1 MFGPSGTKLVCVHWV
16 SQDLFPPHGR
26 LVDSVLTGPD
36 GCVWWDQGLNP
47 CPGLTF
53 LYLLIHRV
61 REAAMTSLMDLI
73 LLLARTEPQLI
84 EAHV

>member
-1 MFGPSGTKLVCVHWV
+1 MCLGLLEPSLCVV
-16 SQDLFPPHGR
+16 IGCLKTFSPHGL
-26 LVDSVLTGPD
+26 LVDSFLTGPD
-36 GCVWWDQGLNP
+36 GCGWWDQGLNP

-61 REAAMTSLMDLI
+61 REAAMTSLKDLI